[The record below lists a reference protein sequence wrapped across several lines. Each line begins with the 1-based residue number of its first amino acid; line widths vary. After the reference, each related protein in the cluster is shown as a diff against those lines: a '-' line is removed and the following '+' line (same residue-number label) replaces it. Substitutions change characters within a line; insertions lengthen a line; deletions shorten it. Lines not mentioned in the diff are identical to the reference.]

1 MDKTKLRR
9 ILASEGLIPKTA
21 GRLPLSPE
29 QIALVEQE
37 GWPDMMSQA
46 EASDWAVNTI
56 REMWR
61 ERGMKG
67 SPEQMMREEFNR
79 IHSGN
84 LDYLKY
90 LRVSRAGSKFRLSR
104 MMRRA
109 VYLQYLAKNQSVK
122 SETWRRLANQQVAQT
137 ILRQMGGTGRL
148 SAMINAKDFV
158 SYSAAADSRYGEGLG
173 GVAFKFSNPGRGK
186 PNFIKIILNER
197 DYYDVELGRVRGLN
211 FKVLKKIE
219 DLPASNLKSFFE
231 RETGLYLSL

>member
-21 GRLPLSPE
+21 MLRADE
-29 QIALVEQE
+29 IKRVEKE
-37 GWPDMMSQA
+37 GWPDMVTQNN
-46 EASDWAVNTI
+46 ASKKALDVIWKQHRKRGLSGTPSELIDKEIERI
-56 REMWR
+56 RSR
-61 ERGMKG
+61 
-67 SPEQMMREEFNR
+67 
-79 IHSGN
+79 N
-84 LDYLKY
+84 LNYDKY
-90 LRVSRAGSKFRLSR
+90 LRDRGSEFSLDR
-104 MMRRA
+104 MMRSA
-109 VYLQYLAKNQSVK
+109 IYLQYLAKNQSVK

-231 RETGLYLSL
+231 GQTGLYLSL